1 MHEVPTSSAIS
12 TCLFIDLGPC
22 GGQPNLHPRL
32 QMAKRKVI
40 ADSEDEDEG
49 EDELLLHVDGSERP
63 EPEPLSP
70 TDPDPLNHNQ
80 QSDVTDVTDPP
91 FLANIYD
98 DQQSLTVQQSHL
110 IENIVR
116 QSQRAS
122 ASSGDVSLPSM
133 KKRRRVDLSSG
144 TDVTS
149 PTSLSRTRKHDNLL
163 TEAASEFTTP
173 RKSAGQEWEI
183 PSSPED
189 APASR
194 NPKCISSGEKTSS
207 KNKRRRS
214 RLMSSPVAAELFA
227 AKEAI
232 QQEPVEQIGV
242 DDQEDGGLG
251 AGATST
257 PAAKRMHYSH
267 HDSAL
272 PDPTKIYVAQSNL
285 TTMQKLEYQKVHV
298 SINGYGAATGSL
310 PHQKSSGATIAYP
323 TPRGYSPVPPLPWE
337 EPPTQPTSPRR
348 NEVLNVSICLYP
360 IRYAQTLTK
369 SIDQFFP
376 RYGWP

>member
-1 MHEVPTSSAIS
+1 
-12 TCLFIDLGPC
+12 
-22 GGQPNLHPRL
+22 
-32 QMAKRKVI
+32 MAKRKVI

-49 EDELLLHVDGSERP
+49 EDVLLLHVDDSERP

-70 TDPDPLNHNQ
+70 TDPAPLSYNQ
-80 QSDVTDVTDPP
+80 RSDVTDVTDVTDPP

-98 DQQSLTVQQSHL
+98 DQQSLAVQQSHL

-133 KKRRRVDLSSG
+133 KKRRRVNPSSG

-149 PTSLSRTRKHDNLL
+149 PIVLSRTRNHIKLL
-163 TEAASEFTTP
+163 SDAASEFTTP

-194 NPKCISSGEKTSS
+194 NAKYLSSGEKTYG
-207 KNKRRRS
+207 KPEKKRS
-214 RLMSSPVAAELFA
+214 RPMSSPVAAELFA
-227 AKEAI
+227 AKVTT
-232 QQEPVEQIGV
+232 QQAPLEQIGV
-242 DDQEDGGLG
+242 NDQEDGALR

-257 PAAKRMHYSH
+257 PVAKIINYSP

-285 TTMQKLEYQKVHV
+285 TTMQKLEYQKVNV
-298 SINGYGAATGSL
+298 SINGYGAVPGSL
-310 PHQKSSGATIAYP
+310 PHQKSSGATTIAYP
-323 TPRGYSPVPPLPWE
+323 TPSGYSPVPPLPWE
-337 EPPTQPTSPRR
+337 ESPRQPNSPR
-348 NEVLNVSICLYP
+348 QNEVLNVSIYVYS

-369 SIDQFFP
+369 SIDQFFT
-376 RYGWP
+376 RYN